1 MLLPVHNGLFPVEEP
16 KKLNRLSAVLY
27 TLIGWV
33 DSLTVYQVLQISIR
47 FSLRTIYFFITK
59 CGCLYQYVCV
69 CVCVCNILRTQYQNL
84 CYKPIFVPERKSKRN
99 AKKSKM
105 EWGLSFLFRFA
116 HEIPAYPH
124 KKGAKNIYSHHYCV
138 ALRFVCRLFIRR
150 CLYVKSLQ
158 TFIFEHGTHYLCKI
172 VKYV

>member
-47 FSLRTIYFFITK
+47 FSLRTIYFLSLNVLACISR
-59 CGCLYQYVCV
+59 Y
-69 CVCVCNILRTQYQNL
+69 VCVCNILRTQYQNL

-99 AKKSKM
+99 AKKIQN
-105 EWGLSFLFRFA
+105 GIRAVLFRFA

-124 KKGAKNIYSHHYCV
+124 KKGAKNIYSHHHCV
-138 ALRFVCRLFIRR
+138 ALRFVCRLFLRR